1 MKNRRRK
8 TELEKS
14 NFRFNTM
21 TAIIYIIAMIILI
34 RLFYLQIMKGDEYR
48 ENSNTRLSREADIQ
62 AARGSI
68 LDKSG
73 TTLVS
78 SSMSFSLELYKTKI
92 EDNELNQGLL
102 LMTQILAQNGDS
114 YVDNFPISINPYTY
128 NFSSEE
134 ELAKWKKKYK
144 IPNEASAEEAFYLFR
159 DKYDIEAEN
168 PEDVRRIL
176 AIRYEISTT
185 GYSTTKS
192 LKIADPIS
200 RESSIQLSERSAE
213 LPGINIIVEPERKY
227 YMGSLASHIIG
238 YMGRIT
244 KEELDST
251 SYKYANDDYVGK
263 TGIEK
268 MFEEYLRGEDGKKQ
282 IDMTVEGTQTGEYT
296 TQEAIGGADIVLTID
311 ANLQRKTEEA
321 LRNNIEKIRA
331 GGFGKYYDAQG
342 GACVVME
349 VKTGKVLAM
358 ASYPDYEPEQF
369 WNGIS
374 QSKWNEYNNKNALFN
389 RSIQG
394 TYAPGSTFKMVTAI
408 GALQE
413 NCIAIG
419 DKIDDNGPYQKYAD
433 YQPKCWVYND
443 YGYGHRRVNVISAL
457 EKSCNYYF
465 YEVGSRL
472 GVERLADY
480 ARFFGLGQKTGIE
493 LSGEATGTIATRE
506 SSQWTEGS
514 ILSASIGQSLN
525 DFSPIQMAKYIS
537 TLANGGHP
545 VEVTIIENL
554 ISSTGTVI
562 SRSEIEDFVN
572 GKLGIDTSNK
582 VDKTISEEN
591 IAAVLKG
598 MKNVAEEEGGTAY
611 KVFKDFNIEVGGK
624 TGSAE
629 AYPWVN
635 AWFAG
640 FAPFNDPQIAVV
652 VLVENGGHGYYT
664 AEVVKEV
671 ISEYFG
677 MNRQAIR
684 ENMSADYETESI
696 R

>member
-1 MKNRRRK
+1 MKNKRRK
-8 TELEKS
+8 SEIERS
-14 NFRFNTM
+14 NFRFNMM
-21 TAIIYIIAMIILI
+21 TAIIYIIAIIILI
-34 RLFYLQIMKGDEYR
+34 RLFYLQIMNGDKYR
-48 ENSNTRLSREADIQ
+48 EDSNTRLSREADIQ

-73 TTLVS
+73 TVLVS

-92 EDNELNQGLL
+92 EDNELNEGIL
-102 LMTQILAQNGDS
+102 LMTQILSQNGDT
-114 YVDNFPISINPYTY
+114 YVDHFPISINPYTY

-134 ELAKWKKKYK
+134 ELAAWKKKYK
-144 IPNEASAEEAFYLFR
+144 IPNEASAEEAFYLFK
-159 DKYDIEAEN
+159 DKYDITAEN
-168 PEDVRRIL
+168 PEDIRKIL

-192 LKIADPIS
+192 LQIADPIS
-200 RESSIQLSERSAE
+200 RESSIQLSERNSE
-213 LPGINIIVEPERKY
+213 LPGINIVVEPERKY

-244 KEELDST
+244 QDELDAT
-251 SYKYANDDYVGK
+251 DYKYANDDYVGK

-331 GGFGKYYDAQG
+331 GGFNKVYDAQG
-342 GACVVME
+342 GSCVVME

-374 QSKWNEYNNKNALFN
+374 QSKWNEYSNKNALFN

-413 NCIAIG
+413 KCIGIN

-443 YGYGHRRVNVISAL
+443 YGYGHRKVNVISAL

-472 GVERLADY
+472 GVDRLAEY
-480 ARFFGLGQKTGIE
+480 AKFFGLGQKTGIE
-493 LSGEATGTIATRE
+493 LSGEATGTIATRDA
-506 SSQWTEGS
+506 SAWTEGS

-525 DFSPIQMAKYIS
+525 DFTPIQMAKYIS
-537 TLANGGHP
+537 TLANGGNP
-545 VEVTIIENL
+545 VEVSIIENV

-562 SRSEIEDFVN
+562 SRTEIEDFVN

-582 VDKTISEEN
+582 IEKDISDEN

-635 AWFAG
+635 AWFVG

-677 MNRQAIR
+677 MNRQSIT